1 MTPDDQTAFTVF
13 PTAIGTCG
21 IAWTARGVVGVWLP
35 EHDADATRARMRR
48 RLGDARECAPPTDVA
63 AAIDGIVALLGGAA
77 VDLGFVVVDSTGV
90 PAFDRRVYDVAR
102 RIAPGAT
109 RTYGDVAVELGV
121 PNGAQAVGAALGRN
135 RVPVVIPCH
144 RVLAAG
150 GRTGGFSAP
159 GGVATKL
166 RLLAIEGV
174 VVGEQPSLF
183 DG

>member
-1 MTPDDQTAFTVF
+1 MTSDEPKAFSTF
-13 PTAIGTCG
+13 DTAIGTCG

-35 EHDADATRARMRR
+35 ERDADATRARMHR
-48 RLGDARECAPPTDVA
+48 RLRDARESVPPADVA

-77 VDLGFVVVDSTGV
+77 VDLAFVIVDPTGV

-109 RTYGDVAVELGV
+109 RTYGEVAAELGV
-121 PNGAQAVGAALGRN
+121 PSGAQAVGAALGRN
-135 RVPVVIPCH
+135 RVPIVIPCH

-159 GGVATKL
+159 GGVATKR
-166 RLLAIEGV
+166 RLLAIEGALPDV
-174 VVGEQPSLF
+174 QPSLF

>member
-1 MTPDDQTAFTVF
+1 MTADDCKAFATF
-13 PTAIGTCG
+13 DTAIGTCG
-21 IAWTARGVVGVWLP
+21 IAWNARGVVGVWLP

-48 RLGDARECAPPTDVA
+48 RLRDARESVPPADVA

-77 VDLGFVVVDSTGV
+77 VDLGFVVVDPTGV

-109 RTYGDVAVELGV
+109 RTYGEVAAELGV
-121 PNGAQAVGAALGRN
+121 PSGAQAVGAALGRN
-135 RVPVVIPCH
+135 RVPIVIPCH

-166 RLLAIEGV
+166 RLLAMEGMTA
-174 VVGEQPSLF
+174 EQPSLF